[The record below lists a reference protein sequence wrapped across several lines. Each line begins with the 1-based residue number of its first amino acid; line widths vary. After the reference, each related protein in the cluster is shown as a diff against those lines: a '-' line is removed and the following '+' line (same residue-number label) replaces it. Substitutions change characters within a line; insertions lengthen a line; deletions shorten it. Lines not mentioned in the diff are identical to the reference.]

1 MAKKAAKTEEV
12 VEEVVEEK
20 SEEAYTT
27 KVIKGFEW
35 KVDKDGKLIERL

>member
-20 SEEAYTT
+20 TNIIID
-27 KVIKGFEW
+27 KHGFEW
-35 KVDKDGKLIERL
+35 KVDAEGNKIERM